1 MMAGNKSILSVRG
14 LGVSINSTGSKTKII
29 EGVDFDLN
37 YGSTLGLIGESGS
50 GKSILCKAI
59 LKLLPQNGSVTGN
72 IKLNLKDNTDIDIL
86 SLTQKE
92 LMKIRGKTIGF
103 LSQEPSAS
111 MNPVLKCGKQV
122 FDALPAPIY
131 ADKGAGH
138 RQVLNLLEL
147 AGLKN
152 VKEVTDS
159 YPHELSGGMLQRV
172 AIAAAL
178 AGEPSILIADEP
190 TTALDATSR
199 IGIMKTLSHLKDDL
213 NISIIL
219 VSHDLDLILNWV
231 DDLMVMYLGRIV
243 EFGNAQKLLSAP
255 SHPYTKALLDVSK
268 SYTSGSKLKVIPGDI
283 PSIETPIAGCK
294 FHPRCE
300 YADDICSKDEPSAEA
315 VGHGGT
321 ARCYHPLN

>member
-1 MMAGNKSILSVRG
+1 MMAGNKFILSVRG
-14 LGVSINSTGSKTKII
+14 LGVSINSTGSKTQII
-29 EGVDFDLN
+29 KGVDFDLN

-59 LKLLPQNGSVTGN
+59 LKLLPPDGSVTGS
-72 IKLNLKDNTDIDIL
+72 IKLNLKDDTGIDIL
-86 SLTQKE
+86 SLTPKD

-111 MNPVLKCGKQV
+111 LNPVLKCGKQI
-122 FDALPAPIY
+122 FDALPASIY
-131 ADKGAGH
+131 ADKRAGN

-147 AGLKN
+147 AGLKK
-152 VKEVTDS
+152 VEEVADS

-190 TTALDATSR
+190 TTALDAISR
-199 IGIMKTLSHLKDDL
+199 IGIMKTLSRLKNDL

-219 VSHDLDLILNWV
+219 VLHDLDLILNWV

-243 EFGNAQKLLSAP
+243 EYGNAQKLFSAP
-255 SHPYTKALLDVSK
+255 AHPYTKALLDVSK
-268 SYTSGSKLKVIPGDI
+268 SYVAGAKLKVIPGDI
-283 PSIETPIAGCK
+283 PSIEKPIAGCK

-321 ARCYHPLN
+321 ARCYHPLS

>member
-1 MMAGNKSILSVRG
+1 MMAMQELILSVRG
-14 LGVSINSTGSKTKII
+14 LGVSINSTRSKTEII
-29 EGVDFDLN
+29 KGVDFDLN

-59 LKLLPQNGSVTGN
+59 LKLPPQDGSVTGS
-72 IKLNLKDNTDIDIL
+72 IKLNLKDDTDIDIL

-122 FDALPAPIY
+122 FDALPASVY
-131 ADKGAGH
+131 ADKRAGN

-147 AGLKN
+147 AGLKK
-152 VKEVTDS
+152 VEEVANS

-199 IGIMKTLSHLKDDL
+199 IGIMKTLSRLKEDL
-213 NISIIL
+213 NLSIIL

-243 EFGNAQKLLSAP
+243 EYGNAQKLLSAP

-268 SYTSGSKLKVIPGDI
+268 SYASGSKLKVIPGDI
-283 PSIETPIAGCK
+283 PSIEKPITGCK

-300 YADDICSKDEPSAEA
+300 YADDICSKDEPYAEA

-321 ARCYHPLN
+321 ARCYHPLS

>member
-59 LKLLPQNGSVTGN
+59 LKLLPQNGSVTGS
-72 IKLNLKDNTDIDIL
+72 IKLNLKDDSDIDIL
-86 SLTQKE
+86 SLSQRE
-92 LMKIRGKTIGF
+92 LMTIRGKTIGF

-122 FDALPAPIY
+122 FDALPASIY
-131 ADKGAGH
+131 ADKHAGN

-152 VKEVTDS
+152 VKEVADS

-190 TTALDATSR
+190 TTALDATSQ
-199 IGIMKTLSHLKDDL
+199 IGIMKTLSRLKDDM

-283 PSIETPIAGCK
+283 PSIETPITGCK

-321 ARCYHPLN
+321 ARCYHPLD

>member
-1 MMAGNKSILSVRG
+1 MMAMQEPILSVRG
-14 LGVSINSTGSKTKII
+14 LGVSINSTGSKTEII
-29 EGVDFDLN
+29 DGVDFDLN
-37 YGSTLGLIGESGS
+37 HGSTLGLIGESGS
-50 GKSILCKAI
+50 GKSMLCKAI
-59 LKLLPQNGSVTGN
+59 LRLLPQDGSITGS
-72 IKLNLKDNTDIDIL
+72 IKLNLKDGTDIDIL
-86 SLTQKE
+86 SLTQKD
-92 LMKIRGKTIGF
+92 LMKIRGKAIGF

-122 FDALPAPIY
+122 FDALPASVY
-131 ADKGAGH
+131 ANKRAGNL
-138 RQVLNLLEL
+138 QVLNLLEL
-147 AGLKN
+147 AGLKK
-152 VKEVTDS
+152 VEEIADA

-190 TTALDATSR
+190 TTALDASSR
-199 IGIMKTLSHLKDDL
+199 IGIMKTLSRLKDDL
-213 NISIIL
+213 DISIIL

-243 EFGNAQKLLSAP
+243 EYGNAQKLLSAP

-283 PSIETPIAGCK
+283 PTMGKPIAGCK

-300 YADDICSKDEPSAEA
+300 YADDICSKDEPHAEA

-321 ARCYHPLN
+321 ARCYHPLS

>member
-1 MMAGNKSILSVRG
+1 MMAMQEPILSVRG
-14 LGVSINSTGSKTKII
+14 LGVSINSTGSKTEII
-29 EGVDFDLN
+29 DGVDFDLN
-37 YGSTLGLIGESGS
+37 HGSTLGLIGESGS
-50 GKSILCKAI
+50 GKSMLCKAI
-59 LKLLPQNGSVTGN
+59 LKLLPQNGSVTGS
-72 IKLNLKDNTDIDIL
+72 IKLNLKDDTEIDIL

-92 LMKIRGKTIGF
+92 LMAIRGKTIGF

-122 FDALPAPIY
+122 FDALPAFMS
-131 ADKGAGH
+131 ADKRAGN

-147 AGLKN
+147 AGLKK
-152 VKEVTDS
+152 VKEVANA

-199 IGIMKTLSHLKDDL
+199 IGIMKTLSRLKDDL

-321 ARCYHPLN
+321 ARCYHPLS